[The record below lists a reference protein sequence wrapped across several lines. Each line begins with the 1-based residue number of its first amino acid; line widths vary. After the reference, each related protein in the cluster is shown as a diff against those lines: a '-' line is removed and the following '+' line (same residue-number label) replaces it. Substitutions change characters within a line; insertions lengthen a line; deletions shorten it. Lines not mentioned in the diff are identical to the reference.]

1 MLLTEIRVRVLQGI
15 EGVRKRN
22 RKWRGVCPDLQPCDL
37 LERASGFSSPQCP
50 IFPDK
55 ESKSWGILTLS
66 WYFLCRT
73 AGARG
78 ESQNLFMHETWL
90 SYFFNWLHKKDSNFI
105 SSEFVKVRRESKC
118 LSVAP
123 RLKKEGLA
131 TRDKFAHLSPSITK
145 SSDWWILKSCRVNTV
160 SESLGEARGMGDG
173 LDRYV
178 SLCCNMICLISP
190 PNSTSWH

>member
-22 RKWRGVCPDLQPCDL
+22 QKWRGVCTALQPCDL
-37 LERASGFSSPQCP
+37 LEWASGFSSPQCP

-78 ESQNLFMHETWL
+78 ESQNLFMRETWL

-123 RLKKEGLA
+123 RWRKRAWQPGTSLLISLPASLRALIGG
-131 TRDKFAHLSPSITK
+131 FLSP
-145 SSDWWILKSCRVNTV
+145 V
-160 SESLGEARGMGDG
+160 G
-173 LDRYV
+173 
-178 SLCCNMICLISP
+178 
-190 PNSTSWH
+190 